1 MMNISLGLKQWNS
14 GTECFFSIT
23 LSKLQKRFRRERRE
37 LIQSG
42 RKVGADL
49 RGDA

>member
-1 MMNISLGLKQWNS
+1 M
-14 GTECFFSIT
+14 

-37 LIQSG
+37 LIQSS
-42 RKVGADL
+42 RKVGAVL